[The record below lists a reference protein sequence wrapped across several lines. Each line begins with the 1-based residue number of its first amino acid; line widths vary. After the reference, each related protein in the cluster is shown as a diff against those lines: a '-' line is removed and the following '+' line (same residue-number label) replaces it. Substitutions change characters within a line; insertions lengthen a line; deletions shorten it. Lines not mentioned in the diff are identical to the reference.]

1 MHDIKFIRNNSEQ
14 FDESLEKRGIKACS
28 GSILEIHDKYLS
40 YLNQKQKLQEKKK
53 LVVQVFFKG

>member
-28 GSILEIHDKYLS
+28 GSILKIHDKYLS
-40 YLNQKQKLQEKKK
+40 YLNQKQTLQEKKN
-53 LVVQVFFKG
+53 